1 MEQVIFRY
9 KKLTPY
15 EKRAY
20 CPECNIP
27 LKHSGTGYSWS
38 MNSKCKSIIHS
49 CEKCKKEYDL
59 DSFYPRTM
67 HSVLEDLDDKP
78 QST

>member
-1 MEQVIFRY
+1 MEEVIFRY

-27 LKHSGTGYSWS
+27 LKHSGTGVSNS
-38 MNSKCKSIIHS
+38 MGTSVMHSCSKCR
-49 CEKCKKEYDL
+49 KEYDL
-59 DSFYPRTM
+59 DSYYPRTM